1 MKIQRWYDALHQCQN
16 QGQSYVLVTLLAAAG
31 STPRDA
37 GTKMIVCSDDSYDT
51 IGGGHLEYQVIAQA
65 RALLAKAKQ
74 TQHIEH
80 YPLASKLGQC
90 CGGATNV
97 LFEVMIEHSQHLA
110 IYGAGHVAMAL
121 VPILSQLPLQISWV
135 DERSELFEQDGQG
148 ALRANNVH
156 PLVID
161 SPADTISNLPA
172 NSWVLI
178 MTHNH
183 QLDFDLVCAALK
195 REDID
200 YVGMIGSDTKARRFQ
215 TRLSHRGF
223 SVEQIARLIS
233 PVGLTEIGGKKPIEV
248 AVSIAGQLI
257 TRLQVEDHST
267 KQQQK
272 AAWQHSKQF
281 SQHFNGEKE
290 NS

>member
-1 MKIQRWYDALHQCQN
+1 MKAQRWFDALHQCQS
-16 QGQSYVLVTLLAAAG
+16 QGQSYVLITLLAAAG

-37 GTKMIVCSDDSYDT
+37 GTKMIVCSDDCYDT

-65 RALLAKAKQ
+65 RSLLAKAKQ

-97 LFEVMIEHSQHLA
+97 LFEVMLEHSQHLA
-110 IYGAGHVAMAL
+110 IYGAGHVAKAL
-121 VPILSQLPLQISWV
+121 VPILAQLPLQISWV

-148 ALRANNVH
+148 LLAANNVH
-156 PLVID
+156 ARVTDAPV
-161 SPADTISNLPA
+161 DTISTLPA

-195 REDID
+195 RDDID
-200 YVGMIGSDTKARRFQ
+200 YLGMIGSDTKARRFQ
-215 TRLSHRGF
+215 TRLAHREF
-223 SVEQIARLIS
+223 SAQQIARLIS
-233 PVGLTEIGGKKPIEV
+233 PVGLPEVGGKKPIEV

-257 TRLQVEDHST
+257 SRLQVEDHSS

-281 SQHFNGEKE
+281 TQHFTRQQE

>member
-1 MKIQRWYDALHQCQN
+1 MKVTRWYDALHQCQS

-37 GTKMIVCSDDSYDT
+37 GTKMIVCSDSCYDT

-65 RALLAKAKQ
+65 RTLLAQAKQ

-110 IYGAGHVAMAL
+110 IYGAGHVAKAL
-121 VPILSQLPLQISWV
+121 LPILAQLPLQISWV
-135 DERSELFEQDGQG
+135 DERSEMFEQDGQG
-148 ALRANNVH
+148 PLAANNVH
-156 PLVID
+156 ALITD
-161 SPADTISNLPA
+161 EPAATVSTLPA

-200 YVGMIGSDTKARRFQ
+200 YVGMIGSATKARRFQ

-223 SVEQIARLIS
+223 SEQQISRMTS
-233 PVGLTEIGGKKPIEV
+233 PVGLPEVGGKKPIEV
-248 AVSIAGQLI
+248 AVSIAAQLI
-257 TRLQVEDHST
+257 SRLQVEDHIS
-267 KQQQK
+267 KQQK
-272 AAWQHSKQF
+272 ATAWQYSKQF
-281 SQHFNGEKE
+281 SQHFTRPKE